1 MRLVYNNICIRGVYC
16 AMVTI
21 SLLNLPLELPPE
33 AEARKYGMRTFLD
46 GLPEYLSRCE
56 FDEYA
61 AMASTDEVAGQT
73 YEGGLSGKPGAA
85 EAHGAY
91 AFCVL
96 ACLCIMGQPKDMIT
110 R

>member
-1 MRLVYNNICIRGVYC
+1 MLRGAYC
-16 AMVTI
+16 AMVAI

-33 AEARKYGMRTFLD
+33 AEARKYGLRTFLD

-56 FDEYA
+56 LEKYA
-61 AMASTDEVAGQT
+61 TMINADEVAGQT

-96 ACLCIMGQPKDMIT
+96 ACLCIMGQPKDIIT